1 MTLIY
6 LKENERVLL
15 LKRDGNKDMVP
26 NKWLGLGGK
35 VEPGEDIVSSAKREF
50 YEETGLSIRNPT
62 LRGTFSWISD
72 EEYAGTLYIFVATE
86 YGGDLST
93 VCDEGKLQWHN
104 INSIDNLVSLADHQK
119 FFLKRILTDDMY
131 FYTGIAFYKEK
142 DLVGYVDNTQYF
154 EERKQK
160 RSS

>member
-35 VEPGEDIVSSAKREF
+35 VEPGEDIISSANREF

-62 LRGTFSWISD
+62 LRGTFSWVSD
-72 EEYAGTLYIFVATE
+72 KEYAGTLYIFVATE
-86 YGGDLST
+86 YEGDLST
-93 VCDEGKLQWHN
+93 TCDEGELQWHD
-104 INSIDNLVSLADHQK
+104 IGSIEDLVGLAVHQK
-119 FFLKRILTDDMY
+119 FFLKRILMDDTY
-131 FYTGIAFYKEK
+131 FYSGLAFYNQK
-142 DLVGYVDNTQYF
+142 DLVGYVDNSQYF